1 MRRRLDALTLTIA
14 LCLGVALASA
24 DAAVVHPQGNQN
36 SGQSSGPGF
45 WERALDVSIE
55 AAKRGYDF
63 LIKEGKPVA
72 ENLVRTAPQHYRS
85 LAASVKAFSKQAGLD
100 LSEAEKGLESLKERK
115 ELLLQFWRL
124 RTSLNVAMLVDPD
137 LLRNVTGIEQLTL
150 VTAIKDFDRVSA
162 AINKRYPNLLPNLP
176 PLNKKPT

>member
-1 MRRRLDALTLTIA
+1 MRPRAAALAMTLA
-14 LCLGVALASA
+14 LCLGVASA
-24 DAAVVHPQGNQN
+24 QAAVVHQQGNQG

-55 AAKRGYDF
+55 AAKRGYEF
-63 LIKEGKPVA
+63 LMKEGKPVA
-72 ENLVRTAPQHYRS
+72 ENLVRTAPQHYKS
-85 LAASVKAFSKQAGLD
+85 LTASVKAFSKQAGLD

-150 VTAIKDFDRVSA
+150 VTAVKDFDRVSA
-162 AINKRYPNLLPNLP
+162 AINKRYPNLLPTLP